1 MTSIYY
7 RAWLYKCENG
17 FPKSLHVS
25 NVYFPNEVPL
35 SGRVKYYFRS
45 SEPFSTYEEYLFSL
59 IVKQGWRSLEEAKS
73 MLELPKERHIV
84 VDSKEK
90 IGFTFSG
97 INEKLVIRN
106 MLVLAGS
113 GENSYHPEHPL
124 IFSDKRM
131 NRQIE
136 LKRIHLNEFYDLDG
150 TEN

>member
-1 MTSIYY
+1 MTNIFY
-7 RAWLYKCENG
+7 RDWLYKSQHG

-25 NVYFPNEVPL
+25 NVYFPDEVPL
-35 SGRVKYYFRS
+35 PDRVNYYFRS

-59 IVKQGWRSLEEAKS
+59 IVNQGWHSLEEAKA
-73 MLELPKERHIV
+73 MLGLPRERHIV

-90 IGFTFSG
+90 IGYSFSG

-106 MLVLAGS
+106 MLVLAGC
-113 GENSYHPEHPL
+113 GENSYHPEQPL

-136 LKRIHLNEFYDLDG
+136 LKRIHLNEFYDLEG
-150 TEN
+150 TKN